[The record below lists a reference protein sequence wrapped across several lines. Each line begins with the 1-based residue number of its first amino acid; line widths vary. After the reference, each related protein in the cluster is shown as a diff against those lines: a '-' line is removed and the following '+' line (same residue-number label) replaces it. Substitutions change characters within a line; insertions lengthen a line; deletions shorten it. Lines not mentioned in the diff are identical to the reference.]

1 MVGVI
6 CHLCCC
12 LSVYPCSSERHTLP
26 YSDNGRCDL
35 SPLLLF
41 VCVSVFFRTAR
52 HCLTV
57 TMVGVICH
65 LCCCKSVCRVLQNG
79 TTLPYSDNG
88 RCDLSPLLLFVCVS
102 VFFRTARHCLTVTMV
117 GVICHLCCW
126 QCRVSFR
133 TARHCL
139 TVTMVG
145 VICHLCCC
153 LSVYPFFRTAQTLPY
168 SDNGRCDLSPLLL
181 QCRVSVLQ
189 NGTHCLT
196 VTMVGVICHLCCCL
210 SVYLCT
216 SERQTLPYSDNGRC
230 DLSPLLLC
238 RSVYFRTADIA
249 LQ

>member
-12 LSVYPCSSERHTLP
+12 LSVYPCLQNGTTLPYSDNGRCDLSPLLLFVCRICVLQNGTTLP

-41 VCVSVFFRTAR
+41 VCVSVYFRTAR

-65 LCCCKSVCRVLQNG
+65 LCCCLSVYRVLQNG

-102 VFFRTARHCLTVTMV
+102 VY
-117 GVICHLCCW
+117 
-126 QCRVSFR
+126 FR

-153 LSVYPFFRTAQTLPY
+153 LSVYPFFRTA
-168 SDNGRCDLSPLLL
+168 R
-181 QCRVSVLQ
+181 
-189 NGTHCLT
+189 HCLT

-210 SVYLCT
+210 SVYPCS
-216 SERQTLPYSDNGRC
+216 SERH
-230 DLSPLLLC
+230 
-238 RSVYFRTADIA
+238 DIA